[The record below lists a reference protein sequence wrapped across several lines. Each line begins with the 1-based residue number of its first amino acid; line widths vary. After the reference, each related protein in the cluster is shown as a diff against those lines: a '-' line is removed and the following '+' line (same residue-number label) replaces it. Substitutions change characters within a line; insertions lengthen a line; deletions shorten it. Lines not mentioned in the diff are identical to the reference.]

1 MIEQRDMT
9 KKSSWFRRVLGSK
22 NTAESGGE
30 WKAAAPAAPELV
42 LARQFFL
49 GATLLV
55 VLSSI
60 LFFLVFRSA
69 EPAQEK
75 PQIQLTVV
83 NAKTGATIAP
93 TSDVDVDTLSE
104 KFTDNV
110 VMDASGALV
119 ASQSA
124 VVNVSTQSS
133 GSFVELAPTSH
144 VATVALADKTKI
156 EIKKQDKQDGKT
168 KQASKEASKQAVKE
182 SAKKNEPAKEKE
194 VAQWWVQLAAFG
206 HESAAKKMIKKL
218 KTQGFRTDL
227 DTVRRD
233 NSIYFR
239 VKVGPFPIN
248 KPDSA
253 RAMSQRLKKMG
264 YTQAIIFKD

>member
-30 WKAAAPAAPELV
+30 WKAAAPAAPELI

-49 GATLLV
+49 GAILLV

-93 TSDVDVDTLSE
+93 TSDVDVDALSE

-110 VMDASGALV
+110 VIDASGVLV
-119 ASQSA
+119 PASRA
-124 VVNVSTQSS
+124 VVI
-133 GSFVELAPTSH
+133 
-144 VATVALADKTKI
+144 VANKTKI

-168 KQASKEASKQAVKE
+168 KQAPKEASKEAVKE

-218 KTQGFRTDL
+218 KIQGFRTDL
-227 DTVRRD
+227 DTIRRD

-239 VKVGPFPIN
+239 VKVGPFSIN

-253 RAMSQRLKKMG
+253 RAMLQRLKKMG

>member
-1 MIEQRDMT
+1 MIERRDMT

-30 WKAAAPAAPELV
+30 WKAAAPATPELI

-49 GATLLV
+49 GAILLV

-93 TSDVDVDTLSE
+93 SSDVDVDALSE

-119 ASQSA
+119 SSQAGA
-124 VVNVSTQSS
+124 VNNVNAQSS
-133 GSFVELAPTSH
+133 GAFVAKLAPASRAAA
-144 VATVALADKTKI
+144 VVADKTKTD
-156 EIKKQDKQDGKT
+156 IKKQDKQDNKT
-168 KQASKEASKQAVKE
+168 KQASKELAKE
-182 SAKKNEPAKEKE
+182 AAKKNELAKEKE

-227 DTVRRD
+227 DSVRRD

-253 RAMSQRLKKMG
+253 RAMLQRLKKMG